1 MSYLIDSKRII
12 GVDTCSGCDRLCM
25 DMHRRVGACNQVHT
39 APEWGRRGEDSKMHF
54 SKNHPM
60 KMILAERA
68 AQFDA
73 LCEAI
78 LAAEID
84 CTVRRGRDG
93 VRRLY
98 VPVER
103 FRETLELLRNTEER

>member
-1 MSYLIDSKRII
+1 M
-12 GVDTCSGCDRLCM
+12 
-25 DMHRRVGACNQVHT
+25 Q
-39 APEWGRRGEDSKMHF
+39 F

-60 KMILAERA
+60 KMSLAERA
-68 AQFDA
+68 THFDA

-78 LAAEID
+78 LTAEID
-84 CTVRRGRDG
+84 CAVRRGRDG

-103 FRETLELLRNTEER
+103 FRETLDLLRSTEGK